1 MSRSMEDDFTYFVKI
16 LDENG
21 DRFYLKSS
29 IDERTNTI
37 LIQLTNLELGW
48 SGARK
53 SVGEHSLDHAE
64 HRTLVNQHQVRILA
78 KQFPPEEHD
87 SFYSHTQRAFSHGN
101 HVEADGRQY
110 VFNCKTTEKNR
121 LEVGT

>member
-1 MSRSMEDDFTYFVKI
+1 MLYFFSCQYRSHSFIVCRRVKVEEIKVSLAFQMSRSMEDDFTYFVKI

-53 SVGEHSLDHAE
+53 SVAE
-64 HRTLVNQHQVRILA
+64 PFSTTLNI
-78 KQFPPEEHD
+78 
-87 SFYSHTQRAFSHGN
+87 GI
-101 HVEADGRQY
+101 
-110 VFNCKTTEKNR
+110 
-121 LEVGT
+121 